1 MTLRRLSLALVFLMT
16 VAFAPAA
23 AQVGLTQEKIHF
35 TASAPFELKGTD
47 VILPAGKYVLFQI
60 KPNDRYQFAL
70 YQGDMTHSPVAMIR
84 AVRIYYDLGRLPGK
98 ARMLMDIN
106 ESSPQNYR
114 LLEGWNVPGDYG
126 WRVIAA
132 TPRTGT
138 HITKVRVGR

>member
-1 MTLRRLSLALVFLMT
+1 MTLRRFSLALVFLMS

-35 TASAPFELKGTD
+35 TAGTPFELKGTD
-47 VILPAGKYVLFQI
+47 MILPAGTYVLFQI
-60 KPNDRYQFAL
+60 RPNDRQQFAL
-70 YQGDMTHSPVAMIR
+70 YQGDMTHSPVALIR

-106 ESSPQNYR
+106 ESSPQNYP

-126 WRVIAA
+126 WRVIGA
-132 TPRTGT
+132 TPRNGA
-138 HITKVRVGR
+138 TKVQVRR